1 MDCPGFCITEF
12 GVFDSGVKFPR
23 TKTTQPRQLELY
35 ELEFFAADCPG
46 QAYIDGQWY
55 PMAHNTFI
63 CAKPG
68 MVRKSILPFKCYYLH
83 IQAQDSTLIKILDRI
98 PVYGPLRVSQEFIGL
113 FNQML
118 TADSSDPLLM
128 SSCVLRIIRLM
139 SLQLDHGTADR
150 AYAHHRALLEL
161 EHYIREHLSEELS
174 LASLAQLCNLSPTY
188 FHTIFTEYFHKTPA
202 QYILDCRIAAA
213 KTRLLTGDYSLSEL
227 AADCGFSS
235 QSYFCYKF
243 KQITGQTPGQY
254 RKEQLRKLNI

>member
-12 GVFDSGVKFPR
+12 GVFDSAVKFPR
-23 TKTTQPRQLELY
+23 IKTTQPRQPELY
-35 ELEFFAADCPG
+35 ELEFFTADCPG

-68 MVRKSILPFKCYYLH
+68 MIRKSILPFKCYYLH
-83 IQAQDSTLIKILDRI
+83 IQTEDSTLLKFLNRI
-98 PVYGPLRVSQEFIGL
+98 PVYGPLHVPQEIIGL

-118 TADSSDPLLM
+118 TTDSSDPLQL

-139 SLQLDHGTADR
+139 SMQRDYSATDR
-150 AYAHHRALLEL
+150 ASAHHHSLLAV
-161 EHYIREHLSEELS
+161 EHHIREHLAEELS
-174 LASLAQLCNLSPTY
+174 LTVLAQLSNLSPTY
-188 FHTIFTEYFHKTPA
+188 FHNIFTEYFHKTPA

-213 KTRLLTGDYSLSEL
+213 KAGLLTGDYSLSEL

-243 KQITGQTPGQY
+243 KQITGQTPLQY
-254 RKEQLRKLNI
+254 RKEQLGKLKI

>member
-1 MDCPGFCITEF
+1 MNCPGFSVTEF

-23 TKTTQPRQLELY
+23 IKKTQPRQLNLY
-35 ELEFFAADCPG
+35 ELEFFTSDCPG

-55 PMAHNTFI
+55 PMAQDTFI

-68 MVRKSILPFKCYYLH
+68 MVRRSILPFKCYYLH
-83 IQAQDSTLIKILDRI
+83 ILTEDRTLLRILDRI
-98 PVYGPLRVSQEFIGL
+98 PVYGPLHVSQEIVGL

-118 TADSSDPLLM
+118 TTDSADPLHL
-128 SSCVLRIIRLM
+128 SCCVLRIIRQI
-139 SLQLDHGTADR
+139 SLQREHSAADR
-150 AYAHHRALLEL
+150 ASAHHRSLLAV
-161 EHYIREHLSEELS
+161 EHYIREHLSEELN

-202 QYILDCRIAAA
+202 QYILECRIAAA
-213 KTRLLTGDYSLSEL
+213 KAGLLTGDYSLSEL

-243 KQITGQTPGQY
+243 KQITGQTPVQY
-254 RKEQLRKLNI
+254 RKEQLGKLKI